1 MSLRL
6 FVKEHPPPIL
16 QAATCSL
23 QVQQHDSIAGESQR
37 DARTC

>member
-1 MSLRL
+1 MSQRL
-6 FVKEHPPPIL
+6 FVKERPTPTL
-16 QAATCSL
+16 LAAPCSL